1 MIFDHVVKYGS
12 KYYAAGEDV
21 PMENEANGVTEE
33 VAPSSFIETSSED
46 AKKYTFDELAV
57 MTVKE
62 IKAIAS
68 EKGITLKK
76 VSPKDAVIEEF
87 LSKQ

>member
-12 KYYAAGEDV
+12 VYYAAGEDV
-21 PMENEANGVTEE
+21 PIEENEAKGVAKE
-33 VAPSSFIETSSED
+33 VAPSSFVESSD
-46 AKKYTFDELAV
+46 AKKYTFEELAG

-68 EKGITLKK
+68 AKGITLKK

-87 LSKQ
+87 LSVQ